1 VLIDLLSHGIVSEL
15 CLTSLTS
22 IEILLNISAGGES
35 SSLNYDRLD
44 RGEINYIDDE
54 GEETI
59 EICFV
64 LVRCKH
70 TVR

>member
-1 VLIDLLSHGIVSEL
+1 MEWFQTSTEL
-15 CLTSLTS
+15 CLTSLNS
-22 IEILLNISAGGES
+22 IEILLNIPAGGES

-59 EICFV
+59 GKIFV
-64 LVRCKH
+64 FVVR
-70 TVR
+70 